1 MEKTARPTEL
11 VERLICKDSK
21 VYHEARPANIAIL
34 SRWQIQMSTT
44 LNALM
49 PEKLQDFDTYPLSHR
64 AGLMHC
70 ISEDELDLNSA
81 TIVDVNF
88 MGLFPKSLLVVLRTY
103 KHGLPQDKQ
112 DDLDLLISRLLST
125 FIYRPILLQKIIHY
139 LTSKMKLIIAEA
151 LKERD
156 DTNANNLT
164 PAPLVPCSNECAPA
178 LRPAKI
184 CFANKCRLL
193 KAKGIIQKPM
203 LYAKARNMCSGCIYE
218 NSCQRKTK
226 ILELEIMES
235 VANNVTLSPLLQY
248 RHVSISIKNFRKL
261 LRFLPSM
268 SNKGR
273 DDSIYGA
280 AEYIANTLGMQIENY
295 TMSSIDEPMSPSQI
309 NEKWRQATFSCRCQI
324 SMHGQKVFGK
334 RAFCSHC
341 SFLVCYNTIA
351 DIRLCPAC
359 NFNESWEI
367 IGSFCLAC
375 NRFQERYQKY
385 LEQWLPP
392 FDDLESDDNLSD
404 INISTDQAYTYE
416 SALMLE
422 DQKRFLKLRSLSID
436 KSFDEIRTR
445 SSIQEN
451 RFVFENLHL
460 LQKDIRSA
468 DTGKQELKSQA
479 SSSISH
485 SKASKKLLPQKR
497 NNHARKLFSDE
508 SQENEINEATKKMP
522 YKNICS
528 TRPPLLPLALNIP
541 MNSRDSNHD
550 NYRKNRNAKR
560 MAQKKDKKKGT
571 FKKST

>member
-1 MEKTARPTEL
+1 
-11 VERLICKDSK
+11 
-21 VYHEARPANIAIL
+21 
-34 SRWQIQMSTT
+34 
-44 LNALM
+44 
-49 PEKLQDFDTYPLSHR
+49 
-64 AGLMHC
+64 
-70 ISEDELDLNSA
+70 
-81 TIVDVNF
+81 
-88 MGLFPKSLLVVLRTY
+88 
-103 KHGLPQDKQ
+103 
-112 DDLDLLISRLLST
+112 
-125 FIYRPILLQKIIHY
+125 
-139 LTSKMKLIIAEA
+139 
-151 LKERD
+151 
-156 DTNANNLT
+156 
-164 PAPLVPCSNECAPA
+164 
-178 LRPAKI
+178 
-184 CFANKCRLL
+184 
-193 KAKGIIQKPM
+193 
-203 LYAKARNMCSGCIYE
+203 
-218 NSCQRKTK
+218 
-226 ILELEIMES
+226 
-235 VANNVTLSPLLQY
+235 
-248 RHVSISIKNFRKL
+248 
-261 LRFLPSM
+261 M

-280 AEYIANTLGMQIENY
+280 AKYIANTLGIQIENY

-324 SMHGQKVFGK
+324 SMHGQKIFGK

-341 SFLVCYNTIA
+341 SFLICYNTIA

-375 NRFQERYQKY
+375 RYATIVFRNRFQERYQKY
-385 LEQWLPP
+385 LEQWPP
-392 FDDLESDDNLSD
+392 LLDDSESDDNLSD

-416 SALMLE
+416 SALTPE
-422 DQKRFLKLRSLSID
+422 DQKRLLKLRSLSID
-436 KSFDEIRTR
+436 KSFEEIRTR
-445 SSIQEN
+445 SSHKES

-460 LQKDIRSA
+460 LQKDIRDA

-485 SKASKKLLPQKR
+485 LKASKKLLPQKR

-560 MAQKKDKKKGT
+560 MAQKRDKKKGT
-571 FKKST
+571 FKKNM